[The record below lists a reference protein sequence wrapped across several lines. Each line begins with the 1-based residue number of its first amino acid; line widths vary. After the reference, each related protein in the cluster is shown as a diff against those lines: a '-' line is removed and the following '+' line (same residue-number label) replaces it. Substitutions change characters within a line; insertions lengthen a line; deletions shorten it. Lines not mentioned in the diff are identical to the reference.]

1 MSWMKALYDTYEAN
15 LSSVGEE
22 QVRGKLKFSLLP
34 ISHTTQ
40 TAHIEV
46 TVTTDGKFH
55 SASILD
61 KKITLIPATESS
73 ASRSGSKIAP
83 YPLHDKLGYVAGD
96 FKKYGGSV
104 KEEKQFEAYIE
115 QLREWSKSS
124 FSHPKIKA
132 IYEYL
137 SKKELIKDLIEANI
151 LLLNEDVILLKWQAS
166 LEKNLG
172 KKPEIFSK
180 VTGDLTGAFVRF
192 NVRSLDGT
200 ILTPVW
206 EDKKV
211 HQSFVNYYN
220 ELLQGNDVCFI
231 TGETI
236 SSTIRHANKIR
247 NAADKAKLIS
257 SNDTSGFTFRGRFDK
272 SEEAFAIGYDV
283 SQKAHNAL
291 KWLINKQAKIIDER
305 VFLVWGNEQNLAVI
319 PPDEDSFT
327 IFRRRNKEKEIKS
340 NTLESFAKEVSQAIE
355 GYKNDLVLNAEVNI
369 LVLDAA
375 TPGRMS
381 VQYYRNFNKEI
392 YFERLKKWH
401 ETCIWVHSYKKD
413 GEQYATFLGA
423 PATRDI
429 ASAAYGSKANERI
442 VKDTMA
448 RLLPCILDGKK
459 IPRDLIRLLVH
470 RASNPVSMEFWEWQK
485 TLSIACAMINRE
497 EEEFN
502 VALNKEN
509 TDRSYLFGRLLGVA
523 YELERKALW
532 KKEERRETNAE
543 RYMSSFASNPKRTWE
558 TIHSNLQP
566 YKAQLGNSANWL
578 YSQIIEITDKF
589 DIDNFNDKPLDPI
602 YLLGF
607 SSQIMEIRNSNKK
620 IDEKEENEE

>member
-1 MSWMKALYDTYEAN
+1 MKALYETYESN
-15 LSSVGEE
+15 LSLVGEE
-22 QVRGKLKFSLLP
+22 QVRGNRRFSLLP

-40 TAHIEV
+40 TAHLEV
-46 TVTTDGKFH
+46 TITIDGNFH
-55 SASILD
+55 SARILD
-61 KKITLIPATESS
+61 KEITLIPATESS
-73 ASRSGSKIAP
+73 ASRAGAKVAP

-96 FKKYGGSV
+96 FKNYGGGK
-104 KEEKQFEAYIE
+104 KEAEQFEAYIS
-115 QLREWSKSS
+115 QLKNWVESPYGN
-124 FSHPKIKA
+124 PKIQA
-132 IYEYL
+132 IYHYL
-137 SKKELIKDLIEANI
+137 AKKELIKDLIEDKKFLADDDKLI
-151 LLLNEDVILLKWQAS
+151 LKWQAN
-166 LEKNLG
+166 LEKIWG
-172 KKPEIFSK
+172 TKPEIFTK
-180 VTGDLTGAFVRF
+180 ITGDLTGTFIRF

-200 ILTPVW
+200 KMTPVW
-206 EDKKV
+206 EDKKIY
-211 HQSFVNYYN
+211 QSFTNYYN
-220 ELLQGNDVCFI
+220 ELLHGEDICFI
-231 TGETI
+231 TGKQIPAT
-236 SSTIRHANKIR
+236 SLHANKIR

-257 SNDTSGFTFRGRFDK
+257 ANDKSGLTFRGRFDK
-272 SEEAFAIGYDV
+272 SDEAFSIGYDV

-291 KWLINKQAKIIDER
+291 KWLINKQGKVIDGR
-305 VFLVWGNEQNLAVI
+305 VFLIWGNSKNVDILD
-319 PPDEDSFT
+319 PTEDSLEALGNSVIKT
-327 IFRRRNKEKEIKS
+327 EIKS
-340 NTLESFAKEVSQAIE
+340 NTFESFAQEVRKAID
-355 GYKNDLVLNAEVNI
+355 GYKNDLEFKSEVNI

-392 YFERLKKWH
+392 YFERLERWH
-401 ETCIWVHSYKKD
+401 QTCVWVHYYRKNEEKHV
-413 GEQYATFLGA
+413 AFMGA
-423 PATRDI
+423 PATKDI

-442 VKDTMA
+442 IKDTME
-448 RLLPCILDGKK
+448 RLLPCILDGQK
-459 IPRDLIRLLVH
+459 IPKDLIRTLVH

-485 TLSIACAMINRE
+485 TLSIACALINRE

-502 VALNKEN
+502 VALNQES

-620 IDEKEENEE
+620 TEEKEENEE